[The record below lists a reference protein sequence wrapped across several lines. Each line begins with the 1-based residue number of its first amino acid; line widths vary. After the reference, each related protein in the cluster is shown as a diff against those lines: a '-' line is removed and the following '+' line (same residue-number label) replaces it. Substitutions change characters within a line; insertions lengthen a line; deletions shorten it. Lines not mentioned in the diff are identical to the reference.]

1 MLDVSYAAN
10 SGVKVDQT
18 TDVLESTELL
28 DILKNMNDA
37 ELSELED
44 ELNFAHFAGV
54 FGPILSNITN
64 ESNTAQRRS
73 GRETASCA
81 A

>member
-10 SGVKVDQT
+10 SGAKIDQT
-18 TDVLESTELL
+18 ADVLESTDLL
-28 DILKNMNDA
+28 YILKNLSDA

-54 FGPILSNITN
+54 FGPILSGITN
-64 ESNTAQRRS
+64 DSNVAQRCSVRDTPS
-73 GRETASCA
+73 RA

>member
-1 MLDVSYAAN
+1 VLDVCYAAN
-10 SGVKVDQT
+10 SGVKIDQIT
-18 TDVLESTELL
+18 NVLESTELL
-28 DILKNMNDA
+28 NILKNLSDA

-54 FGPILSNITN
+54 FGPILSGITN
-64 ESNTAQRRS
+64 DSNAVQQSSTNKS
-73 GRETASCA
+73 LSYA